1 MSAAEFSQWFVS
13 EYGWIA
19 VIMVGV
25 VTGLVEVLKI
35 PIKKLTAKITNE
47 KLRKLANKSI
57 IILTFGLSFLLDY
70 LGSVVLPQY
79 MTFTPTISFVEGAV
93 SNLVYALAEGLIS
106 VKDAT
111 TIAEKVKNT
120 ASDGK
125 VTADEAK
132 SVVTDIS
139 KDTDKELSDT
149 DVADAKSAF
158 DKLIGK

>member
-1 MSAAEFSQWFVS
+1 MSVAEFSQWFVS

-111 TIAEKVKNT
+111 TIAEKVKKT

>member
-1 MSAAEFSQWFVS
+1 MSVAEFSQWFVS

-111 TIAEKVKNT
+111 AIATKVKDT

-125 VTADEAK
+125 ITGNEAK
-132 SVVTDIS
+132 SVVSDIS
-139 KDTDKELSDT
+139 SDTDKTLT
-149 DVADAKSAF
+149 DDDVKEAKSTF
-158 DKLIGK
+158 SKLIGK

>member
-1 MSAAEFSQWFVS
+1 MSVAEFSQWFVS

-35 PIKKLTAKITNE
+35 PIKKMTAKIRNE

-57 IILTFGLSFLLDY
+57 IVLTFGLSFLLDY
-70 LGSVVLPQY
+70 LGSVVLPQFIN
-79 MTFTPTISFVEGAV
+79 FTPTISFVEGAV

-111 TIAEKVKNT
+111 TVASKIKDT

-132 SVVTDIS
+132 SVVSDIS
-139 KDTDKELSDT
+139 DDTGKALT
-149 DVADAKSAF
+149 DDEVEKAKSAF
-158 DKLIGK
+158 DKLIGR

>member
-1 MSAAEFSQWFVS
+1 MSVAEFSQWFVS

-25 VTGLVEVLKI
+25 VTGLVEILKI
-35 PIKKLTAKITNE
+35 PIKKLTVKIKNE

-57 IILTFGLSFLLDY
+57 IVLTFGLSFLLDY

-93 SNLVYALAEGLIS
+93 SNLVYALTEGLIS

-111 TIAEKVKNT
+111 TIAGKVKDT
-120 ASDGK
+120 ASDRK